1 VDSIEFISCS
11 PELPAL
17 SCEKNPNDIP
27 YFAMKVMENLSE
39 LGEGGRVPLNPEH
52 LPNITPHKFG

>member
-1 VDSIEFISCS
+1 LVRKSGFNREFISCS

-27 YFAMKVMENLSE
+27 YFAMKVMENFGE
-39 LGEGGRVPLNPEH
+39 LREEGRFH
-52 LPNITPHKFG
+52 